1 MYEDED
7 EGLTPKERALKELQ
21 SRRSVNDLNLLLV
34 TKLKDLRARED
45 DICGNSGYTN

>member
-7 EGLTPKERALKELQ
+7 EGLTPQERALKELR
-21 SRRSVNDLNLLLV
+21 SRRSENDLNLILV

-45 DICGNSGYTN
+45 DTYGKNRHTN